1 MDEARAQAEELAN
14 AAARAVE
21 STASV
26 EAEVGDSDPLQ
37 AIEDALRAFPAD
49 EVIIVT
55 APTSGPTGSR
65 TRRHRRHRKLSGGS
79 GFPLP
84 TSRAPGPELASLEAD
99 PRIRTPRR

>member
-1 MDEARAQAEELAN
+1 VDEARAQAEELAN

-65 TRRHRRHRKLSGGS
+65 TRRHRKLSGGS

-84 TSRAPGPELASLEAD
+84 SRAPGPELASLEAD

>member
-1 MDEARAQAEELAN
+1 VDEARAQAEELAN

-65 TRRHRRHRKLSGGS
+65 TRRHRKLSGGS